1 MIKVNKILY
10 LLVAL
15 AVVTNLSVKCQE
27 VNSNIRN
34 VGVEEGLS
42 NPFILSIAKDKYGY
56 FWIGTKDGINRFDG
70 EKIVQYHGG
79 DQPGL
84 PPFIDIQNIHTDDSE
99 DIWISCDKRY
109 LLRYDYLDDRF
120 ILIREFERNCTITHI
135 CSDKQGNLW
144 VGTRTG
150 LRILKKTA
158 NGYDDTYLFVRENL
172 SLGKIHI
179 NFVKRVENGILWAST
194 QNGLFR
200 VNVAEKDTLVSRYY
214 FKDNDILNL
223 SKSIVG
229 LERVRDNQYWIAYT
243 DRLEKIEAE
252 ELQHEQGEYILGSN
266 PVRIINAEKDVE
278 QLRNLTYDQ
287 TGSLFLR
294 TANGVYRYD
303 VEAGNYKM
311 ILSDHI
317 FSYSTNLYG
326 YPFNALYYDPANE
339 LLWAGTSKELSIIN
353 NRAERIRII
362 SHDPSDPLSLSSNDL
377 LRVLV
382 DSRDNLW
389 VGTNGFGLNRGIKT
403 SDPPGYNFERML
415 PDPTVS
421 HTLKGKFIYT
431 IQEPL
436 PGRIFIADNSIREA
450 IVRNNRTT
458 FVSNPFALGIP
469 ENLVNATR
477 LQFVF
482 EEGFLWTLNFR
493 YGTFLS
499 DTLSGRSYHFYL
511 NRNPVRFP
519 ATFIVRT
526 KDNQYFIESSQG
538 VIYRITFPLLPV
550 DSTGLRP
557 SAYEALNY
565 SDSLKLTTLF
575 FLITNVEGKKYFWF
589 RSPSEGIFKYHLF
602 EPGQEFRGSMVD
614 KPSLLLIKNY
624 RKEDGL
630 ADNNIFDLIEDRKGR
645 IWVTTLNGLSC
656 FDPATEKFYNFHEAD
671 GFPGD
676 KYYPGS
682 CLDRDGNL
690 YLCNT
695 KGLVIFDPDSL
706 VSGYK
711 PPEVVISQIRIFNK
725 PYRIDNQSPAI
736 PAVNGYGEITLSHKE
751 NFLSFD
757 ISTLEYYKPGAIIC
771 KYRMNGIDDD
781 WIDAGTNRTISYGT
795 LRPGKYLLHIIS
807 SHKSG
812 EPQSEQLTLSI
823 IIRPPFYLT
832 FWFLFLAVVTSVSL
846 ILIYIRFREKGLL
859 ARSAWLEN
867 TVKDKT
873 AELLKKRDE
882 IDGMKT
888 RFFTNISHEF
898 RTPLTLI
905 NSAADELIDENEPGK
920 RAGRISTIKRSSGRL
935 LTLVNELLDLARME
949 SGTLVLKAEQ
959 VDITSE
965 IRLIWQNYI
974 SDADR
979 RKIELGFE
987 SVPGTISGWFDKE
1000 IINKIM
1006 QNLISNALKFTPEN
1020 GKVQVSL
1027 TEEAGPDEKPCIRI
1041 EVSDTGKGIPQE
1053 ELSRIFERFYRVRSS
1068 DTSETEGTGI
1078 GLAIVDEFVKLHYG
1092 SVRVESRLGEGTTF
1106 TVIIPSGKDHLATD
1120 EMVTDR
1126 GDLKPEGGDN
1136 FEYHGDPLSA
1146 KISSGNRSLVTSAGL
1161 PLVLVVEDNDELRQ
1175 FMVRTLESAY
1185 RVVEASDG
1193 NSGFEKAEKLV
1204 PEIIISDI
1212 MMPGIDG
1219 LELCR
1224 KIKNCRITDHIPLIL
1239 LTAKADTG
1247 SRIEGLK
1254 AGASDYLV
1262 KPFDKDELL
1271 VRIENLVVER
1281 QKLREKFAGS
1291 SLLDTFSLK
1300 KTGQGGEFLS
1310 SLLETIESNLI
1321 RSDFSVEELSHLMNL
1336 SSRSLQR
1343 KLVAL
1348 TGLNPVE
1355 FIRMVRIKYA
1365 ARLITEKGAG
1375 ISEAAYAS
1383 GFSSLS
1389 YFSRVFKDVMG
1400 VTPTCYINK

>member
-1 MIKVNKILY
+1 VG
-10 LLVAL
+10 L
-15 AVVTNLSVKCQE
+15 AVVTNLSAKCQE

-42 NPFILSIAKDKYGY
+42 NPFILSIAEDKYGY
-56 FWIGTKDGINRFDG
+56 FWLGSKDGINRFDG

-79 DQPGL
+79 DQLGL
-84 PPFIDIQNIHTDDSE
+84 PSFIDVQNLYTDDGG
-99 DIWISCDKRY
+99 DIWISCDKKY
-109 LLRYDYLDDRF
+109 LLRYDYPDDRF
-120 ILIREFERNCTITHI
+120 ILIKEFERNTTITHI

-150 LRILKKTA
+150 LRILKKTEK
-158 NGYDDTYLFVRENL
+158 GYDDAYLFVREKL
-172 SLGKIHI
+172 SLGNIHI
-179 NFVKRVENGILWAST
+179 SFVNRDQNAILWVGT
-194 QNGLFR
+194 INGLFR
-200 VNVAEKDTLVSRYY
+200 VNVADNDTLVSRYY
-214 FKDNDILNL
+214 YKDEDNLKL
-223 SKSIVG
+223 SKSFSG
-229 LERVRDNQYWIAYT
+229 LEKVRDNHYWIAYT
-243 DRLEKIEAE
+243 DRLEKIEAN
-252 ELQHEQGEYILGSN
+252 ELQHEQGEYILRSN
-266 PVRIINAEKDVE
+266 PVRIINPDKDVE
-278 QLRNLTYDQ
+278 QIRNLTYDQ
-287 TGSLFLR
+287 AGSLFLR
-294 TANGVYRYD
+294 STNGVYRYD
-303 VEAGNYKM
+303 VETGSYRI
-311 ILSDHI
+311 ILNDHI
-317 FSYSTNLYG
+317 ISYDTDMYG
-326 YPFNALYYDPANE
+326 YTSNAFYYDTSNE

-353 NRAERIRII
+353 NRAERIKII
-362 SHDPSDPLSLSSNDL
+362 SHNPYDPLSLSSNDL

-382 DSRDNLW
+382 DSRENLW
-389 VGTNGFGLNRGIKT
+389 VGTYGYGLNRGIKT
-403 SDPPGYNFERML
+403 CDPPGYSFERML
-415 PDPTVS
+415 PDPTVF
-421 HTLKGKFIYT
+421 HTLKGEYIYT

-436 PGRIFIADNSIREA
+436 PGRIFIADNSIQEA
-450 IVRNNRTT
+450 IVRDNRTT
-458 FVSNPFALGIP
+458 FISNPFALRIP
-469 ENLVNATR
+469 DNLVNDTR

-482 EEGFLWTLNFR
+482 AEGFLWTLNFR

-499 DTLSGRSYHFYL
+499 DTLSGRSYNFYL

-519 ATFIVRT
+519 ATFLVRT
-526 KDNQYFIESSQG
+526 GDNQYFIESSQG
-538 VIYRITFPLLPV
+538 VIHRITFPLVPV
-550 DSTGLRP
+550 DSTGFRP

-565 SDSLKLTTLF
+565 SDSLKLITLF

-589 RSPSEGIFKYHLF
+589 RSFSEGVFKYQLF

-656 FDPATEKFYNFHEAD
+656 LDPATEKFYNFHGAD

-682 CLDRDGNL
+682 CVDRDGNL

-706 VSGYK
+706 ISGYK
-711 PPEVVISQIRIFNK
+711 SPEVVISQIRIFNK
-725 PYRIDNQSPAI
+725 PYRIDNQSPAM
-736 PAVNGYGEITLSHKE
+736 PALKGCGEITLSHKE

-771 KYRMNGIDDD
+771 KYRMDGIDDD

-807 SHKSG
+807 SYKSG
-812 EPQSEQLTLSI
+812 EPQSDQLTLSI
-823 IIRPPFYLT
+823 RIRPPFYLT
-832 FWFLFLAVVTSVSL
+832 FWFLLLAVVTSVSL

-867 TVKDKT
+867 EVREKT

-905 NSAADELIDENEPGK
+905 NRSADELIDENDPGK
-920 RAGRISTIKRSSGRL
+920 RAGFISTIKRSSGRL

-949 SGTLVLKAEQ
+949 SGTLALKAGQ
-959 VDITSE
+959 IDITSE
-965 IRLIWQNYI
+965 IRVICQNYI

-979 RKIELGFE
+979 RKIKIGFE
-987 SVPGTISGWFDKE
+987 SVPGNISGWFDKE

-1006 QNLISNALKFTPEN
+1006 QNLISNALKFTPES
-1020 GKVQVSL
+1020 GKVRVSL
-1027 TEEAGPDEKPCIRI
+1027 AEVKGAGHRAQGTGEEKPCIKI
-1041 EVSDTGKGIPQE
+1041 EVADTGRGIPQE
-1053 ELSRIFERFYRVRSS
+1053 ELSRIFERFYRVRNS
-1068 DTSETEGTGI
+1068 DTPESEGTGI
-1078 GLAIVDEFVKLHYG
+1078 GLAIVEELVKRHYG
-1092 SVRVESRLGEGTTF
+1092 SVKVESRLGKGTKF
-1106 TVIIPSGKDHLATD
+1106 TVTIPSGKDHLATD
-1120 EMVTDR
+1120 ELVTNRADM
-1126 GDLKPEGGDN
+1126 KSEGGDH
-1136 FEYHGDPLSA
+1136 FEYHSDPLSA
-1146 KISSGNRSLVTSAGL
+1146 KKSSGNSTLVTSAGM

-1175 FMVRTLESAY
+1175 FMVRILESAY

-1193 NSGFEKAEKLV
+1193 RAGFEKAEKLI

-1224 KIKNCRITDHIPLIL
+1224 KIKSCRVTDHIPLIL
-1239 LTAKADTG
+1239 LTAKADTA

-1254 AGASDYLV
+1254 AGANDYLV
-1262 KPFDKDELL
+1262 KPFEKEELL
-1271 VRIENLVVER
+1271 VRMENLIMER

-1291 SLLDTFSLK
+1291 SLPDTFSLK
-1300 KTGQGGEFLS
+1300 KTGRGGEFLS
-1310 SLLETIESNLI
+1310 SLLEMIESNLI

-1343 KLVAL
+1343 KLLAL

-1355 FIRMVRIKYA
+1355 FIRMVRIKFA

-1389 YFSRVFKDVMG
+1389 YFSRVFKEVMG

>member
-1 MIKVNKILY
+1 MSRVNKILY
-10 LLVAL
+10 LSVAL
-15 AVVTNLSVKCQE
+15 AVITNLSAKCQE

-79 DQPGL
+79 DQLGL
-84 PPFIDIQNIHTDDSE
+84 PSFIDIQNIYTDDSG
-99 DIWISCDKRY
+99 DIWISCDKKY
-109 LLRYDYLDDRF
+109 LLRYDYLADRF
-120 ILIREFERNCTITHI
+120 ILITETDRNNTITHI
-135 CSDKQGNLW
+135 CSDEQGNLW
-144 VGTRTG
+144 LGTRTG
-150 LRILKKTA
+150 LRILKKTE
-158 NGYDDTYLFVRENL
+158 NGYDDTYLFVREKL
-172 SLGKIHI
+172 SLNNTHI
-179 NFVKRVENGILWAST
+179 SFVKRDENEILWVGT
-194 QNGLFR
+194 LNGLFR
-200 VNVAEKDTLVSRYY
+200 INIADNDTLVARYY
-214 FKDNDILNL
+214 FKDDDILNL
-223 SKSIVG
+223 SKSFSG
-229 LERVRDNQYWIAYT
+229 LEKVRDKHYWIAYT
-243 DRLEKIEAE
+243 DRLEKIEAK

-266 PVRIINAEKDVE
+266 PVRIINPEKDVE
-278 QLRNLTYDQ
+278 QLRNLTYNQ
-287 TGSLFLR
+287 TGTLFLR
-294 TANGVYRYD
+294 TTNGVYRYD
-303 VEAGNYKM
+303 VETGNYKM
-311 ILSDHI
+311 ILNDHI
-317 FSYSTNLYG
+317 VSYSTNVYG
-326 YPFNALYYDPANE
+326 YSFNAFYYDSSHE
-339 LLWAGTSKELSIIN
+339 LLWAGTSKGLSIIN
-353 NRAERIRII
+353 NLAERIKII

-382 DSRDNLW
+382 DSRGNLW

-403 SDPPGYNFERML
+403 SDPPGYSFERML
-415 PDPTVS
+415 PDPTLS
-421 HTLKGKFIYT
+421 HTLKGEYIYT

-450 IVRNNRTT
+450 IVRDNRTT
-458 FVSNPFALGIP
+458 FISNPFALKIP
-469 ENLVNATR
+469 DNLVKATR
-477 LQFVF
+477 LQFISA
-482 EEGFLWTLNFR
+482 EGFLWTLNFR

-499 DTLSGRSYHFYL
+499 DTLSGRSYNFYL

-519 ATFIVRT
+519 ATFLVRT
-526 KDNQYFIESSQG
+526 SNNQYFIESSQG
-538 VIYRITFPLLPV
+538 IIHRITFPLLPV
-550 DSTGLRP
+550 DSTGFRP

-565 SDSLKLTTLF
+565 SDSLKLITLF
-575 FLITNVEGKKYFWF
+575 FLITNVEGEKYFWF
-589 RSPSEGIFKYHLF
+589 RSLSEGIFKYQLF
-602 EPGQEFRGSMVD
+602 EPGQEFRGSRVD

-656 FDPATEKFYNFHEAD
+656 LDPAIEKFYNFHEAD

-676 KYYPGS
+676 KYFPGS

-706 VSGYK
+706 ISGYK
-711 PPEVVISQIRIFNK
+711 SPEVVISQVRIYNK
-725 PYRIDNQSPAI
+725 PYRIDNQSPAM

-757 ISTLEYYKPGAIIC
+757 ISTLEYYKPGAIVC
-771 KYRMNGIDDD
+771 KYRMDGIDDD

-812 EPQSEQLTLSI
+812 NPQSDQLTLSI
-823 IIRPPFYLT
+823 RIRPPFYLT
-832 FWFLFLAVVTSVSL
+832 FWFLFLSVVTSGSL

-867 TVKDKT
+867 VVRDKT

-905 NSAADELIDENEPGK
+905 NSSADELIDENEQDK
-920 RAGRISTIKRSSGRL
+920 RAGSIATIKRSSGRL

-949 SGTLVLKAEQ
+949 SGALALKAEQ
-959 VDITSE
+959 IDITRE

-979 RKIELGFE
+979 RKIEMGFE
-987 SVPGTISGWFDKE
+987 SVPGNISGWFDKE

-1020 GKVQVSL
+1020 GKVQISL
-1027 TEEAGPDEKPCIRI
+1027 AEEPGPDDKPCIKI
-1041 EVSDTGKGIPQE
+1041 EVTDTGKGIPEE
-1053 ELSRIFERFYRVRSS
+1053 ELSRIFERFYRVRNS
-1068 DTSETEGTGI
+1068 DTPETEGTGI
-1078 GLAIVDEFVKLHYG
+1078 GLAIVDELVKRHYG
-1092 SVRVESRLGEGTTF
+1092 SVKVESRLGKGTKF
-1106 TVIIPSGKDHLATD
+1106 TVTIPSGKDHLAKD
-1120 EMVTDR
+1120 ELVTEKADM
-1126 GDLKPEGGDN
+1126 KSEGGDH
-1136 FEYHGDPLSA
+1136 FEYHSDPLSA
-1146 KISSGNRSLVTSAGL
+1146 RKSSGNRSLVTSAGL

-1175 FMVRTLESAY
+1175 FLVRTLESAY

-1212 MMPGIDG
+1212 LMPGTDG

-1224 KIKNCRITDHIPLIL
+1224 KIKCCRITDHIPLIL

-1254 AGASDYLV
+1254 AGANDYIV
-1262 KPFDKDELL
+1262 KPFDKEELL
-1271 VRIENLVVER
+1271 IRIENLVVER

-1300 KTGQGGEFLS
+1300 QTGQGGEFLS
-1310 SLLETIESNLI
+1310 SLLEMIESNLI

-1343 KLVAL
+1343 KLLAL

-1389 YFSRVFKDVMG
+1389 YFSRVFKEVMG